1 MDTNK
6 VVEIMYAKLRHTH
19 SNHVHLNGEEPRG
32 KEYEKGEENEGR
44 WGKKRELHK
53 VEGESG

>member
-44 WGKKRELHK
+44 WGKKRAT
-53 VEGESG
+53 